1 MPSGVQGAADGLP
14 VNTETGRHRKT
25 AQALLALRRSTV
37 TPTEMRARAVVLNS
51 LPPPG
56 EWANRLS
63 DFAASAA
70 TSLPSSSQ
78 AANTATHLGH
88 FRSHRPGLGTSEV
101 SRCICC

>member
-14 VNTETGRHRKT
+14 VNTENGHHRKS

-37 TPTEMRARAVVLNS
+37 TPTEIRARAVVLNS
-51 LPPPG
+51 PPPPG

-78 AANTATHLGH
+78 AANTTAHLGH
-88 FRSHRPGLGTSEV
+88 FRSHRSGPGMSAGTG
-101 SRCICC
+101 